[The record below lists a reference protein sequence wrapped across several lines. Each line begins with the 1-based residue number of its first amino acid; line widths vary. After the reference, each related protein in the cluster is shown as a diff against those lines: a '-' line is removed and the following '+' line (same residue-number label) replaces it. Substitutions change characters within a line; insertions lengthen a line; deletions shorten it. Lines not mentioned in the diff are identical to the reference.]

1 MKLLIILCCV
11 LVSVS
16 AFSVEPL
23 VTEPA
28 IDLVPI
34 ITALLGDKATAVI
47 VIVSI
52 IGFVWAQLR
61 QLIPAEYMA
70 KLPGWL
76 IWYLELLAAN
86 KGKAGNASSNSP
98 EHLKKWGG

>member
-1 MKLLIILCCV
+1 MKLFLILFCS
-11 LVSVS
+11 LLSVS
-16 AFSVEPL
+16 AFAVEPL

-28 IDLVPI
+28 IALVPI
-34 ITALLGDKATAVI
+34 ITALLGDKAAAVI
-47 VIVSI
+47 VIVSV
-52 IGFVWAQLR
+52 IGFAWAQLR

-76 IWYLELLAAN
+76 IWCLELFAAN